1 MDKSDVRSALFN
13 YPRLEHYI
21 KADKEQLIALEA
33 IREKAGS
40 SIAKIPENPKSRSEV
55 LMDNMERY
63 DLALKSLEM
72 HQYQLWIVNK
82 FLENIDEIVR
92 KHKKEHEDEKAKQL
106 IIDRFVKRYSQT
118 KMEVKYDCDRTQI
131 YRNINRYIDWF
142 VEYYNESLLKDN
154 HD

>member
-13 YPRLEHYI
+13 YPRLENYI
-21 KADKEQLIALEA
+21 KADKEQLTALEA

-118 KMEVKYDCDRTQI
+118 KMEVKYDCDRTKI

-142 VEYYNESLLKDN
+142 VEYYNESLLKVNYD
-154 HD
+154 